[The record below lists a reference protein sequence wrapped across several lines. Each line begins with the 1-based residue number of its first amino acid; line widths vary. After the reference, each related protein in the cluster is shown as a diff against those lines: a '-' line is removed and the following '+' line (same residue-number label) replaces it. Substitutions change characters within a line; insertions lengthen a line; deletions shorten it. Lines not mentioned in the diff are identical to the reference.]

1 MSCFHMPTIV
11 DVYKNDNLYQ
21 MLTSRTMHS
30 AKGLQWFSGTVAC
43 EEYYRFQALQH

>member
-21 MLTSRTMHS
+21 MLTSPYDAFCKGPTMVFRH
-30 AKGLQWFSGTVAC
+30 GGV
-43 EEYYRFQALQH
+43 